1 MDTSTFYPSA
11 LALCSLVTAGYL
23 LFLAICGLFLN
34 LRSRSNQSFL
44 LMCLYAF
51 VWHLGTGFML
61 ASRDPELAEKWYRFA
76 YVGVVF
82 IGPGIYFFTSALT
95 DRVKRNR
102 REIIAAHLTAGL
114 FALEGFIGEAAI
126 EGVWEYSWGFYP
138 RYGSL
143 GLLLI
148 ALFVRPHCRE
158 LPHPSDRSSRNRI
171 SIEKATDQG
180 RLLRISRS
188 DPGSTRFRSR
198 FRGFDLHVRV
208 LLHCVVREHHVLVD
222 LSLSAHEPEPRV
234 PGQEGVRHHC
244 RRYHDRGRG
253 RVHPHGQP
261 EGGEAARIQ

>member
-1 MDTSTFYPSA
+1 MNT

-23 LFLAICGLFLN
+23 LFLSVCGLFLN

-61 ASRDPELAEKWYRFA
+61 ASRDPELAEQWYRFA

-102 REIIAAHLTAGL
+102 REILAAHLTAGL
-114 FALEGFIGEAAI
+114 FALEGFIGRAAVD
-126 EGVWEYSWGFYP
+126 GVREYPWGFYP

-148 ALFVRPHCRE
+148 ALFAI
-158 LPHPSDRSSRNRI
+158 LI
-171 SIEKATDQG
+171 
-180 RLLRISRS
+180 
-188 DPGSTRFRSR
+188 
-198 FRGFDLHVRV
+198 
-208 LLHCVVREHHVLVD
+208 
-222 LSLSAHEPEPRV
+222 
-234 PGQEGVRHHC
+234 
-244 RRYHDRGRG
+244 
-253 RVHPHGQP
+253 
-261 EGGEAARIQ
+261 